1 MPTANPRI
9 SITLKPSL
17 AAVLREL
24 SELAGN
30 SQSAMVAE
38 LLETSQPV
46 FEKMVLV
53 MRAAAKV
60 RDAAKEE
67 MAAGLERAQRRLEQQ
82 LGLLSD
88 EFDAVSRPVLE
99 AAERI
104 DRRPGRVAGHAGAG
118 HGARPALPAAKT
130 PPSNRGVRY
139 PSKQAKKPT
148 ATKA

>member
-30 SQSAMVAE
+30 SQSAIVAE

-53 MRAAAKV
+53 LRASAKV
-60 RDAAKEE
+60 RDAAKQDL
-67 MAAGLERAQRRLEQQ
+67 AAGLERAQGRLEQQ
-82 LGLLSD
+82 LGLISD
-88 EFDAVSRPVLE
+88 EFDGVTRPLLE

-104 DRRPGRVAGHAGAG
+104 DRRSGRGATARSAG
-118 HGARPALPAAKT
+118 GARPGLPQAET

-139 PSKQAKKPT
+139 PNKRAKKPT
-148 ATKA
+148 AARA